1 MRVRTL
7 VLAALC
13 ASVVGA
19 VAAPA
24 FADDD
29 WQGHDWRERQ
39 EWRERQA
46 WREHEWRERQ
56 WREQQRR
63 EYYREPSV
71 VIVPG
76 VPTPPGVYNPNPGYY
91 PRYPR

>member
-1 MRVRTL
+1 MTVRT
-7 VLAALC
+7 VILAALC
-13 ASVVGA
+13 ASVA
-19 VAAPA
+19 IAATAPA

-29 WQGHDWRERQ
+29 WRRHEYRERERQ
-39 EWRERQA
+39 EWREHQ
-46 WREHEWRERQ
+46 WREQR

-76 VPTPPGVYNPNPGYY
+76 YPTPPGVYNPNPGYY
-91 PRYPR
+91 PRYYR